1 MSILNFKKETWESLA
16 AQVFKTKN
24 FIVLLDY
31 VDYNAQV
38 GYFKNRMHMTTISS
52 YSIS

>member
-1 MSILNFKKETWESLA
+1 MSILNFKKESWESLA
-16 AQVFKTKN
+16 TQVFKTKD
-24 FIVLLDY
+24 FIVLLEY

-38 GYFKNRMHMTTISS
+38 D

>member
-1 MSILNFKKETWESLA
+1 MSILNFKESWESLA

-24 FIVLLDY
+24 FIVLLEY

-38 GYFKNRMHMTTISS
+38 GY
-52 YSIS
+52 SIS